1 MISIVMALAKGNP
14 QLAEQF
20 SAAVDEW
27 RKFHHLN
34 ATMSEKQLSQKLGTE
49 QNRHEG
55 HFGDDRH
62 LGKMSMPLAALAA
75 LYDEAEVFANCRDY
89 AIRVAKAFASS
100 SVSTEVKGK
109 ALAKAIVTFDLQDDP
124 FLNQFVKQELGF

>member
-1 MISIVMALAKGNP
+1 MISIVTGLAKGNP
-14 QLAEQF
+14 QFAAQF
-20 SAAVDEW
+20 SAAVDGW

-34 ATMSEKQLSQKLGTE
+34 ATMSEKQLSQKLGLE
-49 QNRHEG
+49 QIRHAG
-55 HFGDDRH
+55 HFGGDHH

-75 LYDEAEVFANCRDY
+75 LYDEAEGFGNRRAD

-109 ALAKAIVTFDLQDDP
+109 ALAKAIVVFDLQEDP
-124 FLNQFVKQELGF
+124 VLKNFVEHELGF